1 MPPRTTF
8 LSRLIG
14 IYAILISLSMLTHK
28 RATIEMVTALV
39 HSPPVLYLVGVMLVV
54 AGLAM
59 ILVHN
64 IWSGGAL
71 PFHFFSAATL
81 PIRES
86 DHVKVTQ
93 GGLLSRH
100 RSFLRFRLALGMLP
114 TLRGLL
120 PNFKRWKSTDKIY
133 RTADRV
139 LRGDKPRSD
148 VLFGALFNH

>member
-71 PFHFFSAATL
+71 PVIVTLIGWLTLTKGLLFLFVRRRRRRGSSSKDFATNSCFTCTPPLHFFSAAT
-81 PIRES
+81 
-86 DHVKVTQ
+86 
-93 GGLLSRH
+93 
-100 RSFLRFRLALGMLP
+100 
-114 TLRGLL
+114 
-120 PNFKRWKSTDKIY
+120 
-133 RTADRV
+133 
-139 LRGDKPRSD
+139 
-148 VLFGALFNH
+148 